1 MFENLIPI
9 SSKAKQNIGV
19 EWRII
24 LLARR
29 AEQGL
34 PSANSGNK
42 GGAEEGGDTNSYEQ
56 SNLKQQQKKGK
67 STRQRQRRQQQQ
79 RRQ

>member
-1 MFENLIPI
+1 MIPL

-19 EWRII
+19 ELRII

-42 GGAEEGGDTNSYEQ
+42 GGAVEGGDTNSYEQ
-56 SNLKQQQKKGK
+56 SNLEQQK
-67 STRQRQRRQQQQ
+67 QRENPLGNV
-79 RRQ
+79 